1 MKLYI
6 SADIEGVCGVTSW
19 SETDLLN
26 HESHQFIAEWTKEI
40 QAVVYTALEMGFRQI
55 YIKDAHDTGRNL
67 KHESFP
73 PETKLI
79 RGWSGHPYGMV
90 EGIEKGFD
98 AAVFVGYH
106 SKAGSNT
113 NPISHTL
120 FPKKVRTIKI
130 NGEIASEFLIYYY
143 ACAYEKVPVVLVTG
157 DKGLCK
163 DVNRINPY
171 ISTVATK
178 EGFGGATI
186 NYSPIEVCKQIKAQT
201 KIALDN
207 NVKNPIVLPQTF
219 DIELVFVKHADAYRA
234 SFYKGASA
242 FEDGFTVKYRTKD
255 YFDVLRFLSFV
266 ISE

>member
-6 SADIEGVCGVTSW
+6 SADIEGVCGVTNW
-19 SETDLLN
+19 SETNLSN
-26 HESHQFIAEWTKEI
+26 HESHPFIAEWIKEI
-40 QAVVYTALEMGFRQI
+40 QAVVYTALDIGYKQI

-67 KHESFP
+67 QIDSFP
-73 PETKLI
+73 PEARLI

-98 AAVFVGYH
+98 AAVFIGYH

-143 ACAYEKVPVVLVTG
+143 ACAYANVPVAMVVG
-157 DKGLCK
+157 DEGLCRE
-163 DVNRINPY
+163 VSRINPD
-171 ISTVATK
+171 IATVATK

-186 NYSPIEVCKQIKAQT
+186 NYSPREVNNNIKAQA
-201 KIALDN
+201 KLALK
-207 NVKNPIVLPQTF
+207 NVNKPITLSQTF
-219 DIELVFVKHADAYRA
+219 DIELVFVKHTDAFRA
-234 SFYKGASA
+234 SFYKGVDSL
-242 FEDGFTVKYRTKD
+242 EDGFTVKYRTKD

-266 ISE
+266 IGE